1 MKSTPGQSDTALT
14 EAGNGEDGDEG
25 DDEGA
30 DKDAA
35 GDDEGADEVVFGSIV
50 AAGSRPSRTKEGEAS
65 GYSSKE
71 GRERV
76 SATTLDAPETCWMS
90 VEYWA
95 T

>member
-1 MKSTPGQSDTALT
+1 MAMKSTPGQSDTALT

-25 DDEGA
+25 A

-35 GDDEGADEVVFGSIV
+35 GDDEGAAEVVFGSIV

-90 VEYWA
+90 VECWA